1 MKLLIDANLSW
12 RLVGLLKFEFEGIT
26 HVIQTGLQENASDT
40 TIWNFAHQNNYSIIT
55 NDDDFYL
62 LSLTKGF
69 PPKIILLRTGNQ
81 STNYIAQILIKHKN
95 EINIFLESK
104 EYGVLEIY

>member
-12 RLVGLLKFEFEGIT
+12 RLVNLLGVEFNGIT
-26 HVIQTGLQENASDT
+26 HITQVGLQENSSDT

-55 NDDDFYL
+55 SDDDFYL

-95 EINIFLESK
+95 EIINFLDNK